1 MHLINVKC
9 PAQNVQVLKVHM
21 YPCKHTF
28 FPPSLQPQKPF
39 KSISITTLTLISC
52 LEVLTR
58 LSVKK
63 TFQLRPH
70 KYQICTKIFKILSAD
85 SRQFLQEFLMLCWH
99 IWQIALPHITDDGSY
114 LKMKPTVY
122 VSLLFRVTEGCF
134 KMFELLHS
142 EGSNWVS
149 LSEQQINKKIIL
161 HSYFNCAE
169 EQNYLNFLLKIC
181 LMYSFDLTRK
191 ISHRC
196 NISGLNS
203 IKLVCRLRETITRD
217 PHGLREISLHY
228 LVPVIWQE
236 LYYYSAGKVGT
247 FSGAHSSISYFKEKD
262 NESWEILHDL
272 LKYMVYE
279 CGLETII
286 KVITFT
292 FPTAVYKPF
301 IWPDDQFLNIITWKV
316 LNPEK
321 ANYSNTVKIWQ
332 LLTMLVK
339 NGTSLGFSA

>member
-1 MHLINVKC
+1 MSWS
-9 PAQNVQVLKVHM
+9 ADQ
-21 YPCKHTF
+21 
-28 FPPSLQPQKPF
+28 
-39 KSISITTLTLISC
+39 TLC
-52 LEVLTR
+52 Q
-58 LSVKK
+58 K

-228 LVPVIWQE
+228 LVLVIWQE

-286 KVITFT
+286 KIITFT
-292 FPTAVYKPF
+292 FP
-301 IWPDDQFLNIITWKV
+301 
-316 LNPEK
+316 
-321 ANYSNTVKIWQ
+321 YS
-332 LLTMLVK
+332 
-339 NGTSLGFSA
+339 SL